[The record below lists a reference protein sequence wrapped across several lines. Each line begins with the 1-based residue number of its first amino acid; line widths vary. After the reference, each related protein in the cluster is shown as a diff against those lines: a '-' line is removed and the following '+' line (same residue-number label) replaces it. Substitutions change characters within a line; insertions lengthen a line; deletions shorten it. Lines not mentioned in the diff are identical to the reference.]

1 MSSGYVLVVDDEP
14 DIRDLVQ
21 DILEDEGYHVAIAEN
36 GETAREKLRLRRP
49 DVLLLDIWMP
59 DVDGI
64 TILKQLTENEDDLS
78 FPVIM
83 MSGHGTIE
91 TAVESTRLGAYD
103 FLEKPLSLAKLLLTI
118 EHALNAYKLNKE
130 NFGLKQQLYA
140 VDDPIG
146 KSEIIAKVRLD
157 VENIAN
163 HDTCVLFNGEV
174 GSGKG
179 KFARYLH
186 RQSNRKNAPFI
197 NVGVAGLNKETLIKD
212 LFGYE
217 ENGKVKYGLI
227 EQANNGILF
236 IDDIAELDLFVQGR
250 LLYLLENSEIYRV
263 NGEEA
268 VKVNCRIIAA
278 SHYNLDEL
286 VKMEKFRSDLFY
298 QLGIMPIHIPPLRSH
313 REDIPE
319 LLNHYRDRF
328 VQQDKFTFRNFS
340 IAAVNRLRNYEWLG
354 NLLELKNMVQSLL
367 ISSDEETIEIE
378 EIETL
383 LLKHQNTSNKK
394 NIMMHNPLFEIPL
407 KEAREQ
413 FEKSYLEYRLTQEHA
428 SVGKVAQF
436 AGVERT
442 HLYRKIR
449 SLGIDVKNL
458 PHKSGLS

>member
-21 DILEDEGYHVAIAEN
+21 EILEDEGYEVSVAEN
-36 GETAREKLRLRRP
+36 GEIAQEQLRLRRP
-49 DVLLLDIWMP
+49 DVMLLDIWMP
-59 DVDGI
+59 DIDGI
-64 TILKQLTENEDDLS
+64 TILKNLKANDEKLS

-118 EHALNAYKLNKE
+118 EHAIDAYKLDKE
-130 NFGLKQQLYA
+130 NTGLKKQLYA

-146 KSEIIAKVRLD
+146 KSEAMNKVCQD
-157 VENIAN
+157 ISKIAN
-163 HDTCVLFNGEV
+163 LDSCVLFQGEV
-174 GSGKG
+174 GSGKS

-186 RQSNRKNAPFI
+186 RHSSRKNMPMI
-197 NVGVAGLNKETLIKD
+197 TVSVAGMNKETLIKD
-212 LFGYE
+212 LFGFE
-217 ENGKVKYGLI
+217 KNGKVSYGLI
-227 EQANNGILF
+227 EQANGGILF

-250 LLYLLENSEIYRV
+250 IQYLLEKGEIYRV
-263 NGEEA
+263 DGAAA

-278 SHYNLDEL
+278 THYNLEEL
-286 VKMEKFRSDLFY
+286 VKNEKFRSDLYY
-298 QLGIMPIHIPPLRSH
+298 QLKVRPIKIPPLRQH
-313 REDIPE
+313 REDIPD

-328 VQQDKFTFRNFS
+328 VQQENFTYRTFS
-340 IAAVNRLRNYEWLG
+340 TAALNRLRNYEWPG
-354 NLLELKNMVQSLL
+354 NLMELKNIVQSLL
-367 ISSDEETIEIE
+367 INSSDAEIE
-378 EIETL
+378 VEEVDNL
-383 LLKHQNTSNKK
+383 LLNQKASGDSAANL
-394 NIMMHNPLFEIPL
+394 MHNPLFEIPL

-413 FEKSYLEYRLTQEHA
+413 FEKSYLEYRLNQENG

-449 SLGIDVKNL
+449 SLGIEVKK
-458 PHKSGLS
+458 PGK

>member
-21 DILEDEGYHVAIAEN
+21 DILEDEGYQVAIAEN
-36 GETAREKLRLRRP
+36 GAAAREKLRLRRP

-59 DVDGI
+59 DIDGI
-64 TILKQLTENEDDLS
+64 TILKQLTENEEDLS

-118 EHALNAYKLNKE
+118 EHALSAYKLGKE
-130 NFGLKQQLYA
+130 NHGLKQQLYA

-146 KSEIIAKVRLD
+146 KSDLINKVRND

-186 RQSNRKNAPFI
+186 RQSNRKNGPFI
-197 NVGVAGLNKETLIKD
+197 NVGVAGLNKDTLIKD

-217 ENGKVKYGLI
+217 QNGKVKYGLI
-227 EQANNGILF
+227 EQANNGILY
-236 IDDIAELDLFVQGR
+236 IEDIAELDMFVQGR

-268 VKVNCRIIAA
+268 VKVNCRVIAA

-286 VKMEKFRSDLFY
+286 VKKEKFRSDLFY

-328 VQQDKFTFRNFS
+328 VQQEKFTFRNFS
-340 IAAVNRLRNYEWLG
+340 IASINRLRNYEWLG

-394 NIMMHNPLFEIPL
+394 SILLHNPLFEIPL
-407 KEAREQ
+407 KDAREQ
-413 FEKSYLEYRLTQEHA
+413 FEKSYLEYRLSQERG

-458 PHKSGLS
+458 NPKNG

>member
-14 DIRDLVQ
+14 DIRDLVK
-21 DILEDEGYHVAIAEN
+21 DILEDEGYQVDIAEN
-36 GETAREKLRLRRP
+36 GEVAKEKLRQRRP

-59 DVDGI
+59 DIDGI
-64 TILKQLTENEDDLS
+64 TILKQLTENEETLS

-118 EHALNAYKLNKE
+118 EHALSAYKLGKE
-130 NFGLKQQLYA
+130 NHGLKQQLYA

-146 KSEIIAKVRLD
+146 KSDAFNKIRTT
-157 VENIAN
+157 VENVAS
-163 HDTCVLFNGEV
+163 HDTCVLLTGEI
-174 GSGKG
+174 GSGKS
-179 KFARYLH
+179 KIARYMH
-186 RQSNRKNAPFI
+186 RQSNRKDGPFI
-197 NVGVAGLNKETLIKD
+197 DVGVVGLNKESLVKD

-227 EQANNGILF
+227 EQANNGILY
-236 IDDIAELDLFVQGR
+236 IDDIAELDSFVQGR
-250 LLYLLENSEIYRV
+250 LLYLIENGEIYRV
-263 NGEEA
+263 NGESA
-268 VKVNCRIIAA
+268 VKVNCRVVAA
-278 SHYNLDEL
+278 SHYNLDDL
-286 VKMEKFRSDLFY
+286 VKSEEFRSDLYY
-298 QLGIMPIHIPPLRSH
+298 QLGILPINVIPLRSH

-328 VQQDKFTFRNFS
+328 VQQEKFTFRSFS
-340 IAAVNRLRNYEWLG
+340 IASINRLRNYEWPG
-354 NLLELKNMVQSLL
+354 NLLELKNLVQNLL
-367 ISSDEETIEIE
+367 ISSDEESVEID

-383 LLKHQNTSNKK
+383 LHKYQSNSKK
-394 NIMMHNPLFEIPL
+394 KSVMLHDPLFEVPL

-413 FEKSYLEYRLTQEHA
+413 FEKSYLEYRLSQEQG

-458 PHKSGLS
+458 TQKT

>member
-21 DILEDEGYHVAIAEN
+21 EILEDEGYQVDIAEN
-36 GETAREKLRLRRP
+36 GVSAKEKLRLRRP

-59 DVDGI
+59 DIDGI
-64 TILKQLTENEDDLS
+64 SILKELTENEEELS

-83 MSGHGTIE
+83 MSGHGNIE

-118 EHALNAYKLNKE
+118 EHALNAYKLDKE
-130 NFGLKQQLYA
+130 NYGLKKQLYA
-140 VDDPIG
+140 VDNPIG
-146 KSEIIAKVRLD
+146 KSENISKLRKD

-163 HDTCVLFNGEV
+163 HDTCVLLSGES
-174 GSGKG
+174 GSGKS

-186 RQSNRKNAPFI
+186 RQSNRKNGPFI
-197 NVGVAGLNKETLIKD
+197 DVGVAGLDKDTLVKD

-217 ENGKVKYGLI
+217 EGGKVKYGLI
-227 EQANNGILF
+227 EQANNGILY

-250 LLYLLENSEIYRV
+250 LLYLLEKGEIYRV
-263 NGEEA
+263 NGEGA

-278 SHYNLDEL
+278 THYALDEL
-286 VKMEKFRSDLFY
+286 VRAEKFRNDLFY
-298 QLGIMPIHIPPLRSH
+298 QLGVMPVHVPPLRSH

-328 VQQDKFTFRNFS
+328 VQQNKFPFRSFS
-340 IAAVNRLRNYEWLG
+340 IASINRLRNHEWLG
-354 NLLELKNMVQSLL
+354 NLLELKNTVQSLL
-367 ISSDEETIEIE
+367 ISSDEEIIEIE
-378 EIETL
+378 EIESL
-383 LLKHQNTSNKK
+383 LLKNQNTSNKK
-394 NIMMHNPLFEIPL
+394 NLMMLNPLFEVPL

-413 FEKSYLEYRLTQEHA
+413 FEKSYLEYRLSHEQG

-449 SLGIDVKNL
+449 SLGINVKDL
-458 PHKSGLS
+458 TSKKQS